1 MTINQITSLVKAP
14 NAVEKV
20 RVFVIIEV
28 VRPKKAQAPTGKG
41 LKTRPAIVD
50 IKIESNCQ
58 ACGVTSMGLGTK
70 NLIIRPTATE
80 KNKGM
85 SFAPWGFESVIGRGV
100 ADDEMG
106 GIGLWVLMGFGRE
119 LKRQEGF

>member
-20 RVFVIIEV
+20 RVFVIIAV
-28 VRPKKAQAPTGKG
+28 VRPRKAQAPTGKG
-41 LKTRPAIVD
+41 LNTRPAIVE

-58 ACGVTSMGLGTK
+58 ACGVTSRGLGTK

-85 SFAPWGFESVIGRGV
+85 SFAPWGLESVAGIGIGV
-100 ADDEMG
+100 EDDEMG
-106 GIGLWVLMGFGRE
+106 
-119 LKRQEGF
+119 